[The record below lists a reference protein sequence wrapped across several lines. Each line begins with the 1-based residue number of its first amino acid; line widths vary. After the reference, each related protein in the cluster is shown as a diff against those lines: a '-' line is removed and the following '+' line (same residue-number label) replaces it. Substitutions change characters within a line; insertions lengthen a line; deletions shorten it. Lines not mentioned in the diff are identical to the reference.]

1 MSCPE
6 KRAPNQYPE
15 GFMFSLRLRSI
26 LGFAAIG
33 MLLSACSVTG
43 GANGQMVLQ
52 NVGRIPGIATSG
64 GEVIID
70 GQRATLSSLEGA
82 TLGANA
88 PGNRVL
94 VIGDSILSGT
104 ASRYGGA
111 LCSALVPL
119 GWRVAVEAEA
129 GQMVGF
135 GRTVL
140 KDRIYE
146 GWDAGVVFL
155 GTNFGG
161 SQKNY
166 ERDLTAIVEALAPR
180 PTLLLTATLN
190 RPTMQLVNETIRTVA
205 SKYSNVSV
213 LDWGTTS
220 IQPGLLNRDRV
231 HPTDAGRQVLVA
243 SIASAL
249 GSAPETPGACLPS
262 KYTDDSLVTGG
273 IMPST
278 TTPGDTVP
286 LNTTTTIPGA
296 TTTTVAS
303 GATTTVPTGATTTTV
318 RR

>member
-1 MSCPE
+1 
-6 KRAPNQYPE
+6 
-15 GFMFSLRLRSI
+15 MFSLRLRPF
-26 LGFAAIG
+26 LGIFAIG
-33 MLLSACSVTG
+33 GLLSACSVTG
-43 GANGQMVLQ
+43 GANGQMILQ
-52 NVGRIPGIATSG
+52 NVGRIPGISTSG
-64 GEVIID
+64 GELIIN
-70 GQRATLSSLEGA
+70 GQRSTLSSLEGSNI
-82 TLGANA
+82 GASA
-88 PGNRVL
+88 AGNRLL

-111 LCSALVPL
+111 MCSALVPL

-146 GWDAGVVFL
+146 GWDAAVVFL

-161 SQKNY
+161 NQKNY

-243 SIASAL
+243 SITVAL
-249 GSAPETPGACLPS
+249 GTSPESPGACLPS

-273 IMPST
+273 VMPST
-278 TTPGDTVP
+278 TMPGDTIP
-286 LNTTTTIPGA
+286 MSSTTTVPGA
-296 TTTTVAS
+296 TTTTIAGAS
-303 GATTTVPTGATTTTV
+303 SSTTLAPGMTTTTV

>member
-1 MSCPE
+1 
-6 KRAPNQYPE
+6 
-15 GFMFSLRLRSI
+15 MFSLRLRPI
-26 LGFAAIG
+26 LGIFAIG
-33 MLLSACSVTG
+33 GVLSACSVTG
-43 GANGQMVLQ
+43 GANGQLILQ
-52 NVGRIPGIATSG
+52 NVGRIPGISTSG
-64 GEVIID
+64 GELIID
-70 GQRATLSSLEGA
+70 GQRSSLSSLEGSNI
-82 TLGANA
+82 GASA
-88 PGNRVL
+88 AGNRL
-94 VIGDSILSGT
+94 LIIGDSILSGT

-111 LCSALVPL
+111 MCSALVPL

-140 KDRIYE
+140 RDRIYE

-161 SQKNY
+161 GQKNY
-166 ERDLTAIVEALAPR
+166 ERDLTAIIDALAPR

-220 IQPGLLNRDRV
+220 IQPGLLNKDRV
-231 HPTDAGRQVLVA
+231 HPTEAGRQVLVA

-249 GSAPETPGACLPS
+249 GTAPEAPGACLPS

-278 TTPGDTVP
+278 TMPGATIP
-286 LNTTTTIPGA
+286 LGSTTTIPGVA
-296 TTTTVAS
+296 TTTFPASSTTVS
-303 GATTTVPTGATTTTV
+303 VGATTTTTTV

>member
-1 MSCPE
+1 
-6 KRAPNQYPE
+6 
-15 GFMFSLRLRSI
+15 MFSPRTRSL
-26 LGFAAIG
+26 LGFCVLSG
-33 MLLSACSVTG
+33 LLSACSVTG
-43 GANGQMVLQ
+43 GANGQIILQ
-52 NVGRIPGIATSG
+52 NVGRIPGIAASG

-70 GQRATLSSLEGA
+70 GQRSTLSALEGSP
-82 TLGANA
+82 LGANA
-88 PGNRVL
+88 AGNRL
-94 VIGDSILSGT
+94 LIIGDSILSGT

-111 LCSALVPL
+111 MCSALVPL

-155 GTNFGG
+155 GTNYGG
-161 SQKNY
+161 NQEKY

-190 RPTMQLVNETIRTVA
+190 RPTMQEVNETIRTVA
-205 SKYSNVSV
+205 SKFSNVSV

-231 HPTDAGRQVLVA
+231 HPSDAGRKVLVA

-249 GSAPETPGACLPS
+249 GSAPVSPGECLSS
-262 KYTDDSLVTGG
+262 KYTDDSLVTDEVL
-273 IMPST
+273 PST
-278 TTPGDTVP
+278 TAPGQTIPMNSTTVP
-286 LNTTTTIPGA
+286 G
-296 TTTTVAS
+296 VA
-303 GATTTVPTGATTTTV
+303 TTVPTGATTTVAPTATTTSAP
-318 RR
+318 R

>member
-1 MSCPE
+1 ML
-6 KRAPNQYPE
+6 
-15 GFMFSLRLRSI
+15 SLRIRSF
-26 LGFAAIG
+26 LGVFAIG
-33 MLLSACSVTG
+33 GVLSACSVSG

-64 GEVIID
+64 GELIID
-70 GQRATLSSLEGA
+70 GQRSTLSSVEGA
-82 TLGANA
+82 ALGANA
-88 PGNRVL
+88 AGNRLL

-111 LCSALVPL
+111 MCSALVPL

-155 GTNFGG
+155 GTNYGG
-161 SQKNY
+161 NQKNY

-190 RPTMQLVNETIRTVA
+190 RPSMQQVNETIRTVA
-205 SKYSNVSV
+205 SKFSNVSV

-220 IQPGLLNRDRV
+220 IQSGLLNRDRV

-243 SIASAL
+243 SIAAAL
-249 GSAPETPGACLPS
+249 GTAPETPGACLPS

-273 IMPST
+273 VMPST
-278 TTPGDTVP
+278 TMPGDTIP
-286 LNTTTTIPGA
+286 MSTTTIPGA
-296 TTTTVAS
+296 TTTTIAAASSSTTVAS
-303 GATTTVPTGATTTTV
+303 GITTTTV

>member
-1 MSCPE
+1 
-6 KRAPNQYPE
+6 
-15 GFMFSLRLRSI
+15 MFSLRIRSI
-26 LGFAAIG
+26 LGILAIG
-33 MLLSACSVTG
+33 GVISGCSVTG
-43 GANGQMVLQ
+43 GTNGQMVLQ

-64 GEVIID
+64 GELIID
-70 GQRATLSSLEGA
+70 GQRSSLSSLEGA
-82 TLGANA
+82 ALGANA
-88 PGNRVL
+88 AGNRLL

-111 LCSALVPL
+111 MCSALVPM

-146 GWDAGVVFL
+146 GWDVGVVFL
-155 GTNFGG
+155 GTNYGG

-190 RPTMQLVNETIRTVA
+190 RPTMQQVNETIRTVA

-243 SIASAL
+243 SIAAAV
-249 GSAPETPGACLPS
+249 GTAPETPGACLPS
-262 KYTDDSLVTGG
+262 KYTDDSRVTGG
-273 IMPST
+273 VMPST
-278 TTPGDTVP
+278 TMPGG
-286 LNTTTTIPGA
+286 TIPM
-296 TTTTVAS
+296 V
-303 GATTTVPTGATTTTV
+303 TTTVPGTTTTTLAGAGSSTTLAPGITTSTV

>member
-1 MSCPE
+1 
-6 KRAPNQYPE
+6 
-15 GFMFSLRLRSI
+15 MFSPRTRSL
-26 LGFAAIG
+26 LGFCVLG
-33 MLLSACSVTG
+33 GLMSACSVTG
-43 GANGQMVLQ
+43 GSNGQIILQ
-52 NVGRIPGIATSG
+52 NVGRIPGIAASG

-70 GQRATLSSLEGA
+70 GQRSTLSALEGSP
-82 TLGANA
+82 LGANA
-88 PGNRVL
+88 AGNRL
-94 VIGDSILSGT
+94 LIIGDSILSGT

-111 LCSALVPL
+111 MCSALVPL

-155 GTNFGG
+155 GTNYGG
-161 SQKNY
+161 NQEKY

-190 RPTMQLVNETIRTVA
+190 RPTMQEVNETIRTVA
-205 SKYSNVSV
+205 SKFSNVSV

-231 HPTDAGRQVLVA
+231 HPSDSGRKVLVA

-249 GSAPETPGACLPS
+249 GTAPVSPGECLSS
-262 KYTDDSLVTGG
+262 KYTDDSLVTDEVL
-273 IMPST
+273 PST
-278 TTPGDTVP
+278 TAPGQTIPMNSTTVP
-286 LNTTTTIPGA
+286 GVATTIPV
-296 TTTTVAS
+296 T
-303 GATTTVPTGATTTTV
+303 ATTTVPPGATPTSAP
-318 RR
+318 R

>member
-1 MSCPE
+1 
-6 KRAPNQYPE
+6 
-15 GFMFSLRLRSI
+15 MFSLRIRSV
-26 LGFAAIG
+26 LGAFAISG
-33 MLLSACSVTG
+33 LISACSVTG
-43 GANGQMVLQ
+43 GANGQTVLQ
-52 NVGRIPGIATSG
+52 NIGRIPGIATSG
-64 GEVIID
+64 GDLIID
-70 GQRATLSSLEGA
+70 GQRSTLSSLEGA
-82 TLGANA
+82 AVGANA
-88 PGNRVL
+88 AGNRLL

-111 LCSALVPL
+111 MCSGLVPL

-135 GRTVL
+135 GRKVL

-155 GTNFGG
+155 GTNYGG
-161 SQKNY
+161 NQKNY

-190 RPTMQLVNETIRTVA
+190 RPTMQEVNETIRTVA

-243 SIASAL
+243 SIAAAL
-249 GSAPETPGACLPS
+249 GNAPETPGACLSS

-273 IMPST
+273 VMPST
-278 TTPGDTVP
+278 TMPGDTIP
-286 LNTTTTIPGA
+286 MSSTTVLPVA
-296 TTTTVAS
+296 TTSTLPVTVSPTTVAA
-303 GATTTVPTGATTTTV
+303 GTVTAKTV
-318 RR
+318 DR

>member
-1 MSCPE
+1 ML
-6 KRAPNQYPE
+6 
-15 GFMFSLRLRSI
+15 SLRIRSF
-26 LGFAAIG
+26 LGVFAIVG
-33 MLLSACSVTG
+33 LMSACSVTG
-43 GANGQMVLQ
+43 GANGQTVLQ
-52 NVGRIPGIATSG
+52 NVGRIPGIAPSG
-64 GEVIID
+64 GELIID
-70 GQRATLSSLEGA
+70 GQRATLSSLEGS

-88 PGNRVL
+88 PGNRLL
-94 VIGDSILSGT
+94 VIGDSIFAGT

-111 LCSALVPL
+111 MCSGLVPL

-155 GTNFGG
+155 GTNHGG
-161 SQKNY
+161 NQKNY

-190 RPTMQLVNETIRTVA
+190 RPTMQQVNETIRTVA

-243 SIASAL
+243 SIAAAL
-249 GSAPETPGACLPS
+249 GSAPEMPGACLPS

-273 IMPST
+273 VMPST
-278 TTPGDTVP
+278 TV
-286 LNTTTTIPGA
+286 PGA
-296 TTTTVAS
+296 TIPMGSTTVPSAS
-303 GATTTVPTGATTTTV
+303 TTLPNATTTVPTGITTTTV

>member
-1 MSCPE
+1 
-6 KRAPNQYPE
+6 
-15 GFMFSLRLRSI
+15 MFSLRIRSI
-26 LGFAAIG
+26 LGILAIG
-33 MLLSACSVTG
+33 GVMSGCSVTG
-43 GANGQMVLQ
+43 GTNGQMVLQ

-64 GEVIID
+64 GELIID
-70 GQRATLSSLEGA
+70 GQRSSLSSLEGA
-82 TLGANA
+82 ALGANA
-88 PGNRVL
+88 AGNRLL

-111 LCSALVPL
+111 MCSALVPM

-140 KDRIYE
+140 RDRIYE
-146 GWDAGVVFL
+146 GWDVGVVFL
-155 GTNFGG
+155 GTNYGG
-161 SQKNY
+161 NQKNY

-190 RPTMQLVNETIRTVA
+190 RPTMQQVNETIRTVA
-205 SKYSNVSV
+205 SKFSNVSV

-243 SIASAL
+243 SIAAAV
-249 GSAPETPGACLPS
+249 GTAPETPGACLPS
-262 KYTDDSLVTGG
+262 KYTDDSRVTGG
-273 IMPST
+273 VMPST
-278 TTPGDTVP
+278 TMPGGTIPTV
-286 LNTTTTIPGA
+286 TTTVPGA
-296 TTTTVAS
+296 TTTTLAVAGS
-303 GATTTVPTGATTTTV
+303 STTLAPGITTTTV

>member
-1 MSCPE
+1 MS
-6 KRAPNQYPE
+6 
-15 GFMFSLRLRSI
+15 SLRIRSV
-26 LGFAAIG
+26 LGVFAISG
-33 MLLSACSVTG
+33 LISACSVTG
-43 GANGQMVLQ
+43 GANGQNVLQ

-64 GEVIID
+64 GDLIID
-70 GQRATLSSLEGA
+70 GQRSSLSSLEGA

-88 PGNRVL
+88 AGNRLL
-94 VIGDSILSGT
+94 VIGDSIFAGS

-111 LCSALVPL
+111 MCSGLVPL

-155 GTNFGG
+155 GTNYGG
-161 SQKNY
+161 NQKNY

-190 RPTMQLVNETIRTVA
+190 RPTMQQVNETIRTVA

-243 SIASAL
+243 SIAAAL
-249 GSAPETPGACLPS
+249 GTAPETPGACLPS

-273 IMPST
+273 VMPST
-278 TTPGDTVP
+278 TMPGDTIP
-286 LNTTTTIPGA
+286 MSSTTISSATTTLPTNA
-296 TTTTVAS
+296 NSTTTVAP
-303 GATTTVPTGATTTTV
+303 GMTTTTV

>member
-1 MSCPE
+1 
-6 KRAPNQYPE
+6 
-15 GFMFSLRLRSI
+15 MFPLRVRSL
-26 LGFAAIG
+26 LGIFAIG
-33 MLLSACSVTG
+33 GMLSACSVTG

-64 GEVIID
+64 GELIIN
-70 GQRATLSSLEGA
+70 GQRSTLSSVEGA
-82 TLGANA
+82 ALGTNA
-88 PGNRVL
+88 AGNRLL

-111 LCSALVPL
+111 MCSALVPL

-140 KDRIYE
+140 KNRIYE

-155 GTNFGG
+155 GTNYGG
-161 SQKNY
+161 NQKNY
-166 ERDLTAIVEALAPR
+166 ERDLTAIVDALAPR

-190 RPTMQLVNETIRTVA
+190 RPTMQQVNETIRTVA

-243 SIASAL
+243 SIAAAI
-249 GSAPETPGACLPS
+249 GTAPETPGACLPS

-273 IMPST
+273 VMPST
-278 TTPGDTVP
+278 TTPGDTIP
-286 LNTTTTIPGA
+286 MSTTTIPGA
-296 TTTTVAS
+296 TTTTVIATSTSTTVAS
-303 GATTTVPTGATTTTV
+303 GITTTTV

>member
-1 MSCPE
+1 ML
-6 KRAPNQYPE
+6 
-15 GFMFSLRLRSI
+15 SLRNRSV
-26 LGFAAIG
+26 LGVFAIS
-33 MLLSACSVTG
+33 MLISACSVAG
-43 GANGQMVLQ
+43 GANGQIVLQ

-64 GEVIID
+64 GDLIIN
-70 GQRATLSSLEGA
+70 GQRASLSSLEGA
-82 TLGANA
+82 TLGASA
-88 PGNRVL
+88 AGNRL
-94 VIGDSILSGT
+94 LIIGDSIIAGS

-111 LCSALVPL
+111 MCSGLVPL

-155 GTNFGG
+155 GTNYGG
-161 SQKNY
+161 NQKNY

-190 RPTMQLVNETIRTVA
+190 RPTMQQVNETIRTVA

-243 SIASAL
+243 SIAAAL
-249 GSAPETPGACLPS
+249 GTAPETPGACLPS

-273 IMPST
+273 VMPST
-278 TTPGDTVP
+278 TMPGDTIPMSSTTLPGV
-286 LNTTTTIPGA
+286 TTTLPTNA
-296 TTTTVAS
+296 SSTTTVAP
-303 GATTTVPTGATTTTV
+303 GMTTTTV

>member
-1 MSCPE
+1 ML
-6 KRAPNQYPE
+6 
-15 GFMFSLRLRSI
+15 SLRNRSV
-26 LGFAAIG
+26 LGIFAIS
-33 MLLSACSVTG
+33 MLISACSVTG
-43 GANGQMVLQ
+43 GANGQNVLQ

-64 GEVIID
+64 GDLIID
-70 GQRATLSSLEGA
+70 GQRASLSSLEGA

-88 PGNRVL
+88 AGNRLL
-94 VIGDSILSGT
+94 VIGDSVLAGS

-111 LCSALVPL
+111 MCSGLVPL

-155 GTNFGG
+155 GTNYGG

-166 ERDLTAIVEALAPR
+166 DRDLTAIVEALAPR

-190 RPTMQLVNETIRTVA
+190 RPTMQQVNETIRTVA

-243 SIASAL
+243 SIAAAL
-249 GSAPETPGACLPS
+249 GTAPETPGACLPS
-262 KYTDDSLVTGG
+262 KYTDDSLVTSGV
-273 IMPST
+273 MPST
-278 TTPGDTVP
+278 TM
-286 LNTTTTIPGA
+286 PGA
-296 TTTTVAS
+296 TIPMNSTTLPGVTTTLPTNASSTTTVTS
-303 GATTTVPTGATTTTV
+303 GMTTTTV

>member
-1 MSCPE
+1 
-6 KRAPNQYPE
+6 
-15 GFMFSLRLRSI
+15 MFSLRLRPF
-26 LGFAAIG
+26 LGIFAIG
-33 MLLSACSVTG
+33 GLLSACSVTG
-43 GANGQMVLQ
+43 GANGQMILQ
-52 NVGRIPGIATSG
+52 SVGRIPGISTSG
-64 GEVIID
+64 GELIID
-70 GQRATLSSLEGA
+70 GQRSTLSSLEGSNI
-82 TLGANA
+82 GASA
-88 PGNRVL
+88 AGNRLL

-111 LCSALVPL
+111 MCSALVPL

-161 SQKNY
+161 NQKNY

-220 IQPGLLNRDRV
+220 IQPGLLNKDRV

-249 GSAPETPGACLPS
+249 GTAPESSGACLPS

-278 TTPGDTVP
+278 TMPGDT
-286 LNTTTTIPGA
+286 IPISS
-296 TTTTVAS
+296 TTTTVP
-303 GATTTVPTGATTTTV
+303 GVATTTLPASSTTVSTGVTTTTV

>member
-1 MSCPE
+1 
-6 KRAPNQYPE
+6 
-15 GFMFSLRLRSI
+15 MFSRPLRSI
-26 LGFAAIG
+26 LGILAIG
-33 MLLSACSVTG
+33 GVMSGCSVTG
-43 GANGQMVLQ
+43 GTNGQMVLQ

-64 GEVIID
+64 GELIVN
-70 GQRATLSSLEGA
+70 GQRSTLSSLEGA
-82 TLGANA
+82 ALGANA
-88 PGNRVL
+88 SGNRLL

-111 LCSALVPL
+111 MCSALVPM

-146 GWDAGVVFL
+146 GWDVGVVFL
-155 GTNFGG
+155 GTNYGG
-161 SQKNY
+161 NQKNY

-190 RPTMQLVNETIRTVA
+190 RPTMQQVNESIRTVA
-205 SKYSNVSV
+205 SRYSNVSV

-243 SIASAL
+243 SIAAAV
-249 GSAPETPGACLPS
+249 GTAPETPGACLPS
-262 KYTDDSLVTGG
+262 KYTDDSRVTGG
-273 IMPST
+273 VMPST
-278 TTPGDTVP
+278 TMPGATIPMV
-286 LNTTTTIPGA
+286 TTTVPGA
-296 TTTTVAS
+296 TTTSLAGTS
-303 GATTTVPTGATTTTV
+303 SSTTLAPSMTTTTV

>member
-1 MSCPE
+1 
-6 KRAPNQYPE
+6 
-15 GFMFSLRLRSI
+15 MFSARTRSF
-26 LGFAAIG
+26 LGLCVLG
-33 MLLSACSVTG
+33 GLLSACSVTG
-43 GANGQMVLQ
+43 GANGQAILQ
-52 NVGRIPGIATSG
+52 NVGRIPGINTSG
-64 GEVIID
+64 GELLID
-70 GQRATLSSLEGA
+70 GQRATLSALEGS
-82 TLGANA
+82 TVGTNA
-88 PGNRVL
+88 AGNRLL

-111 LCSALVPL
+111 MCSALVPL

-140 KDRIYE
+140 RDRIYE
-146 GWDAGVVFL
+146 GWDAAVVFL

-161 SQKNY
+161 NQEKY
-166 ERDLTAIVEALAPR
+166 ERDLTAIVESLAPR

-205 SKYSNVSV
+205 SKYSNISV

-249 GSAPETPGACLPS
+249 GTAPEAPGACLPS

-278 TTPGDTVP
+278 TMPGDTIP
-286 LNTTTTIPGA
+286 MSTTTVPGA
-296 TTTTVAS
+296 TTTTIA
-303 GATTTVPTGATTTTV
+303 GANSSTTLTPGITTTTV

>member
-1 MSCPE
+1 
-6 KRAPNQYPE
+6 
-15 GFMFSLRLRSI
+15 MFSPRTRSL
-26 LGFAAIG
+26 LGFCILSG
-33 MLLSACSVTG
+33 LLSACSVTG
-43 GANGQMVLQ
+43 GANGQIILQ
-52 NVGRIPGIATSG
+52 NVGRIPGIAASG

-70 GQRATLSSLEGA
+70 GQRSTLSALEGSP
-82 TLGANA
+82 LGANA
-88 PGNRVL
+88 AGNRL
-94 VIGDSILSGT
+94 LIIGDSILSGT

-111 LCSALVPL
+111 MCSALVPL

-155 GTNFGG
+155 GTNYGG
-161 SQKNY
+161 NQEKY

-190 RPTMQLVNETIRTVA
+190 RPTMQEVNETIRTVA
-205 SKYSNVSV
+205 SKFSNVSV

-231 HPTDAGRQVLVA
+231 HPSDAGRKVLVA

-249 GSAPETPGACLPS
+249 GSAPVSPGECLSS
-262 KYTDDSLVTGG
+262 KYTDDSLVTDEVL
-273 IMPST
+273 PST
-278 TTPGDTVP
+278 TAPGQTIPMNSTTVP
-286 LNTTTTIPGA
+286 G
-296 TTTTVAS
+296 VA
-303 GATTTVPTGATTTTV
+303 TTVPTGATTTVAPTATTTSAP
-318 RR
+318 R

>member
-1 MSCPE
+1 ML
-6 KRAPNQYPE
+6 
-15 GFMFSLRLRSI
+15 SLRIRSF
-26 LGFAAIG
+26 LGIFAIG
-33 MLLSACSVTG
+33 GVLSACSVAG
-43 GANGQMVLQ
+43 GSNGQMVLQ

-64 GEVIID
+64 GELIID
-70 GQRATLSSLEGA
+70 GQRSTLSSVEGA

-88 PGNRVL
+88 AGNRLL

-111 LCSALVPL
+111 MCSALVPL

-155 GTNFGG
+155 GTNYGG
-161 SQKNY
+161 NQKNY

-190 RPTMQLVNETIRTVA
+190 RPTMQQVNETIRTVA
-205 SKYSNVSV
+205 SKFSNVSV

-243 SIASAL
+243 SIAAAL
-249 GSAPETPGACLPS
+249 GTAPETPGACLPS

-273 IMPST
+273 VMPST
-278 TTPGDTVP
+278 TMPGDTIP
-286 LNTTTTIPGA
+286 MSTTTIPGS
-296 TTTTVAS
+296 TTTTVAAAS
-303 GATTTVPTGATTTTV
+303 SSSTVAPGITTTTV

>member
-1 MSCPE
+1 ML
-6 KRAPNQYPE
+6 
-15 GFMFSLRLRSI
+15 SLRIRSF
-26 LGFAAIG
+26 LGIFAIG
-33 MLLSACSVTG
+33 GLMSACSVTG

-64 GEVIID
+64 GELIID
-70 GQRATLSSLEGA
+70 GQRSTLSSVEGA
-82 TLGANA
+82 ALGANA
-88 PGNRVL
+88 AGNRLL

-111 LCSALVPL
+111 MCSALVPL

-135 GRTVL
+135 GRNVL

-155 GTNFGG
+155 GTNYGG
-161 SQKNY
+161 NQKNY
-166 ERDLTAIVEALAPR
+166 ERDLTAIIEALAPR

-190 RPTMQLVNETIRTVA
+190 RPTMQQVNETIRTVA
-205 SKYSNVSV
+205 SKFSNVSV

-243 SIASAL
+243 SIAAAL
-249 GSAPETPGACLPS
+249 GTAPETPGACLPS

-273 IMPST
+273 VMPST
-278 TTPGDTVP
+278 TMPGGTIPIV
-286 LNTTTTIPGA
+286 TTTIPGV
-296 TTTTVAS
+296 TTTTVPVVS
-303 GATTTVPTGATTTTV
+303 SSTTVAPGITTTTV